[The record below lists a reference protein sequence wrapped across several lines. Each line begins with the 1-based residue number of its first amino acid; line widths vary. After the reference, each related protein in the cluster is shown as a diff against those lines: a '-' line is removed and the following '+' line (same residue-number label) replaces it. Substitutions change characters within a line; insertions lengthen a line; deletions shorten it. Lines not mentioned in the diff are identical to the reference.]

1 MDWIQ
6 LMLNLTVPPM
16 AIVFL
21 SVVLPPLALM
31 RMLSWSY
38 HLIFRENMRGKTVLI
53 TGASSGIGE
62 QMAYCYAKKGAN
74 LMLVA
79 RREERLKAVADK
91 SRSLGAKNVNVIAA
105 DVTKEEDCKRF
116 IDETINLYG
125 CLDHLVNNAAIAGS
139 FLFEEANTSAF
150 PHVMDVTFWGN
161 VYPTYYALPHLKR
174 SSGRIVVTASAA
186 GWLPMPR
193 MSIYNAGKAAVIN
206 FYDSLR
212 AEVGSSVSITIA
224 TPGWIESE
232 MTMGKFVTKR
242 GEVEVDQ
249 ETRDVQVGPSSVVST
264 EGCAK
269 AIVEGACRGKRYV
282 TIPMWYSVIFLYRI
296 FAPELL
302 QWVFYIFFVKKTST
316 PGRKQQQPLTKA
328 ALDATGAK
336 KLLYPSSIQSQPQSQ
351 SQSQSPRSTKSD

>member
-1 MDWIQ
+1 MQ
-6 LMLNLTVPPM
+6 CVLNLALPPM
-16 AIVFL
+16 TVAFL

-31 RMLSWSY
+31 RMLFWSY

-62 QMAYCYAKKGAN
+62 QMAYRYAKKGAN
-74 LMLVA
+74 LVLVA
-79 RREERLKAVADK
+79 RRENRLKAVADK
-91 SRSLGAKNVNVIAA
+91 ARTVGAKNVHVIAA

-125 CLDHLVNNAAIAGS
+125 CLDHLVNNAAVAGS

-150 PHVMDVTFWGN
+150 PHVMDVTFWGS

-193 MSIYNAGKAAVIN
+193 MSIYNAAKAAVIN

-212 AEVGSSVSITIA
+212 TELGSSVSITVA

-232 MTMGKFVTKR
+232 MTMGKFLTKG

-249 ETRDVQVGPSSVVST
+249 ETRDVQVGPSPVLYT
-264 EGCAK
+264 EDCAK

-282 TIPMWYSVIFLYRI
+282 TIPMWYSVVFLYRI
-296 FAPELL
+296 LAPELL
-302 QWVFYIFFVKKTST
+302 EWVFHIFYVKKTAT
-316 PGRKQQQPLTKA
+316 PRGKQQSLTKA
-328 ALDATGAK
+328 VLDATGAK
-336 KLLYPSSIQSQPQSQ
+336 KILYPSSIQSQPQSQ
-351 SQSQSPRSTKSD
+351 SPRSTKSE